1 MYAQITTLKS
11 PMGKMAQL
19 RRLIDEVYLP
29 DVQKREGFISAHF
42 LEQIDDPDTAQLIM
56 YWETQA
62 DLERSRQTSMLRQ
75 TLEGL
80 AAELPGL
87 RIQKQGYSVELQR
100 FSRMAQAR
108 A

>member
-1 MYAQITTLKS
+1 MYAQITTLKA

-19 RRLIDEVYLP
+19 RRLIAETYLP
-29 DVQKREGFISAHF
+29 DVQKRDGFISAHF

-62 DLERSRQTSMLRQ
+62 ALERSRQTGLLRQ

-87 RIQKQGYSVELQR
+87 RFQKQGYSVELQLY
-100 FSRMAQAR
+100 SSTAHAR